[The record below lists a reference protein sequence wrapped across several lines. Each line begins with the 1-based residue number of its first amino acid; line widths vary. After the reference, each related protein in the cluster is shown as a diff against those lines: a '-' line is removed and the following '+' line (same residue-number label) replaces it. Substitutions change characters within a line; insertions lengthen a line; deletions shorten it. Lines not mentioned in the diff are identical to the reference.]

1 MLGVSPYLKMM
12 QSNQHSL
19 ALPDWLQEFYN
30 SGRSN
35 STATPGFGGGAPS
48 MPQSQPQLSPSPSSM
63 RGYQPILGDDPA
75 AIRRARSQGLV
86 ALGASLLDSS
96 KDGDWAGG
104 LARGVLGFQQA
115 KNAELER
122 ERARAAAHNDEL
134 RRQAADL
141 RAEHGE
147 ERADQEL
154 VLRRQSID
162 ADLEANRIK
171 LKAFQDEQD
180 RGNRLRQATGKSA
193 EQMVSEIN
201 SLAASNPADDTLQ
214 RMAKRAA
221 GYALGE
227 DSDLNKLAALHDEMT
242 QRAGRE
248 GDLRFSINAGLQKA
262 EVEAGHGYGPI
273 AEGRRADAGLALE
286 RRRTE
291 LYGGQVDKQ
300 MDRDPNVKPATWY
313 DDVGK
318 EVNDLIAPA
327 IKQRMERV
335 GQVDQAKLLSPG
347 YDVNKN
353 GIPMIE
359 APTPEELNRLRQSVE
374 STAVENVT
382 RRYQSYGGGGRG
394 EDAVTGGPQ
403 PSQAPQSPALD
414 RGQIIRNEV
423 LKLLLNGTSEASIL
437 MDLRRP
443 GAQLHGFTPEQY
455 LANAKAIAAR
465 RGWKA
470 PTP

>member
-48 MPQSQPQLSPSPSSM
+48 MPQSQPSPM
-63 RGYQPILGDDPA
+63 QGYQPILGDDPTA
-75 AIRRARSQGLV
+75 LRRARSQGLV

-147 ERADQEL
+147 DRADQDL
-154 VLRRQSID
+154 VLRRQTTE
-162 ADLEANRIK
+162 ADLATNQVK

-180 RGNRLRQATGKSA
+180 RGRRVRQATGKSA
-193 EQMVSEIN
+193 DQMVAEIN

-227 DSDLNKLAALHDEMT
+227 DSDLNKLASLHDDMT

-248 GDLRFSINAGLQKA
+248 GDLQFSIDAGLKKA
-262 EVEAGHGYGPI
+262 ETEAGHGYGPI
-273 AEGRRADAGLALE
+273 AEGRRAQEGLAIE
-286 RRRTE
+286 RRRAE
-291 LYGGQVDKQ
+291 LYGTQVNKQ
-300 MDRDPNVKPATWY
+300 MDRDPELKINQWNAAVRQETDNNFNAWLRTRSA
-313 DDVGK
+313 G
-318 EVNDLIAPA
+318 
-327 IKQRMERV
+327 V
-335 GQVDQAKLLSPG
+335 GQPNPRALRPD
-347 YDVNKN
+347 YDPKRD
-353 GIPMIE
+353 GPMLME
-359 APTPEELNRLRQSVE
+359 APTPEEIDRARRDAEDKGIAAVNGRLSQYDDY
-374 STAVENVT
+374 TA
-382 RRYQSYGGGGRG
+382 QQGGGTNSTPP
-394 EDAVTGGPQ
+394 D
-403 PSQAPQSPALD
+403 PAKS
-414 RGQIIRNEV
+414 IAIRNLV
-423 LKLLLNGTSEASIL
+423 LGQLLGGDSEQEAL
-437 MDLRRP
+437 
-443 GAQLHGFTPEQY
+443 AQLRARGTNLFGFTPEQY
-455 LANAKAIAAR
+455 LENAKRIAR
-465 RGWKA
+465 QRGWKG
-470 PTP
+470 

>member
-48 MPQSQPQLSPSPSSM
+48 MPQSQPSPM
-63 RGYQPILGDDPA
+63 HGYQPILGDNPN

-122 ERARAAAHNDEL
+122 ERLRAAAHNDEL

-154 VLRRQSID
+154 VLRQRSID
-162 ADLEANRIK
+162 ADLEANRVK
-171 LKAFQDEQD
+171 LRAFQDEQD

-227 DSDLNKLAALHDEMT
+227 DSDLNKLASLHDEMT

-273 AEGRRADAGLALE
+273 AEGRRAEAGLALE

-291 LYGGQVDKQ
+291 LYGGQADKQ

-313 DDVGK
+313 DDVSK

-382 RRYQSYGGGGRG
+382 RRYQSYGSGRDG
-394 EDAVTGGPQ
+394 SQ
-403 PSQAPQSPALD
+403 PSPSTSTTPDPNKAMA
-414 RGQIIRNEV
+414 IRNVV
-423 LKLLLNGTSEASIL
+423 LGQLLAGDSEQEALAQLRARGTSL
-437 MDLRRP
+437 F
-443 GAQLHGFTPEQY
+443 GFTPEQY
-455 LANAKAIAAR
+455 LENAKRIAR
-465 RGWKA
+465 QRGWKG
-470 PTP
+470 